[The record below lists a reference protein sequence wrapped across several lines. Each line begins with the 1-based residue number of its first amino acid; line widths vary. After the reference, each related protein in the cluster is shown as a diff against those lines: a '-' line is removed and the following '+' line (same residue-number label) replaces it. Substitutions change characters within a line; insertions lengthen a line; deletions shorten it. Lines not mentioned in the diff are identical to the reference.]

1 MELTVLVPL
10 LIFGVALFFIL
21 SEKIHR
27 TIVALVG
34 AAAMVIAGHFLGFY
48 GEIEAITAVD
58 FNTIGLLMGMMILV
72 ALLANTG
79 VFEYLAIYAGQKAKG
94 RPWALL
100 VILGLTTG
108 VVSMIL
114 DNVTTVIL
122 IAPVTLKIASIL
134 RINPIPLLIGEAL
147 LSNTMGTGTLVGDPP
162 NIIIGAAA
170 DLSFSEFII
179 HLTPIAIIATLCT
192 LIALRI
198 VFRKQLAE
206 EPHGVDSL
214 LQMDPKHSIKDAE
227 TLRKVLIVIGLVV
240 VAFFVHGQ
248 LHLLPAT
255 VAIAGAALA
264 LLWVRP
270 KVDEVLGKV
279 EWSVLLFF
287 AGLFVMVGGLESAE
301 ILSAAAGGLQSLT
314 ELDPAILGVSLIWLA
329 AIISA
334 LVDNIPFTIAAV
346 PVVESLSESAGTGN
360 ALWWA
365 LAMGAGFG
373 GNGTPIG
380 STAGVIVVNMSEKTD
395 TPITFRTWVLSGTV
409 ATLVSV
415 TIGSIAMALFFDF
428 FR

>member
-1 MELTVLVPL
+1 VLVPL

-21 SEKIHR
+21 SERIHR
-27 TIVALVG
+27 TIAALAG
-34 AAAMVIAGHFLGFY
+34 AAAMVISGHFLGFY
-48 GEIEAITAVD
+48 GEVEAIAAID
-58 FNTIGLLMGMMILV
+58 FNTIGLLMGMMVLV

-108 VVSMIL
+108 VVSMFL

-147 LSNTMGTGTLVGDPP
+147 LSNVMGTGTLVGDPP

-179 HLTPIAIIATLCT
+179 HLTPVAIVATFST

-214 LQMDPKHSIKDAE
+214 LQMDPSHSIKDAK

-240 VAFFVHGQ
+240 IAFFVHGQ

-329 AIISA
+329 AIVSA

-346 PVVESLSESAGTGN
+346 PVVESLGEAAGTGN

-380 STAGVIVVNMSEKTD
+380 STAGVVVVNMSEKTD
-395 TPITFRTWVLSGTV
+395 TPIRFRDWVVSGTV
-409 ATLVSV
+409 ATLVAV
-415 TIGSIAMALFFDF
+415 TIGSVAMALFFDF